1 MTQKRVGILPAAD
14 RQAIFDAAQRLQLNP
29 YELGGFLSLESG
41 PNMDPNIRGGAG
53 GNYYGMIQ
61 FGPNERAKY
70 LDPAKIGKYT
80 RAEQMPKAVQF
91 LLDRGFKPGEMGI
104 ERAYAT
110 VLGGNPNVPLDR
122 KDSFGTSVASAL
134 PRFKAGGDLYQNA
147 QRVLGDLPD
156 AWGGDSTKKFS
167 GSQNIP
173 SSTGTTTA
181 AKSGTS
187 SDEFQK
193 LLQHSML
200 SQMQRQSPIRQL
212 LDQQLKE
219 AMTGGLGQY
228 QMPSNIAGLG
238 FPGLLGE

>member
-1 MTQKRVGILPAAD
+1 MTQKRIGILPAAD
-14 RQAIFDAAQRLQLNP
+14 RQAIFDAARQLQLNP

-61 FGPNERAKY
+61 FGPSERAKY

-80 RAEQMPKAVQF
+80 RAEQMPRAVQF

-134 PRFKAGGDLYQNA
+134 PRFKSGGDLYQNA

-156 AWGGDSTKKFS
+156 EWGGDPTKKS
-167 GSQNIP
+167 PGSQDSAASP
-173 SSTGTTTA
+173 RKTGN
-181 AKSGTS
+181 KSEDS
-187 SDEFQK
+187 KLFQELLMGQ
-193 LLQHSML
+193 LLQPKQSL
-200 SQMQRQSPIRQL
+200 TRTLLRQQMQGLMQPTQDMSSIFG
-212 LDQQLKE
+212 
-219 AMTGGLGQY
+219 ATGL
-228 QMPSNIAGLG
+228 AGLG
-238 FPGLLGE
+238 FPSLLG